1 MGVVSGQVL
10 LSRLPGYALN
20 GTPLAKD
27 VPSIRLTR
35 TTDMQ
40 TVEFPDGSQQVFMS
54 RPIKDQSIRITEGCR
69 LLRRPPSR
77 GMVVGGVVRPCM
89 KPPLRHLSPVLLLAA
104 LSMMVW
110 ES

>member
-54 RPIKDQSIRITEGCR
+54 RPIKIRAFPS
-69 LLRRPPSR
+69 LRCAES
-77 GMVVGGVVRPCM
+77 VVRYI
-89 KPPLRHLSPVLLLAA
+89 S
-104 LSMMVW
+104 
-110 ES
+110 